1 MRRTRRASVRA
12 SRSVTVRAA
21 ADYSP
26 KKAFFFPGQGAQT
39 VGMAKEL
46 CEECPAAKAMF
57 DTASGVLGYD
67 LLDVCVN
74 GPAERLNSTA
84 VSQPAIYVSS
94 LAALEKMKMSDEG
107 KAMIDSIDVAAGL
120 SLGEYTALTFAEALS
135 FEDGLK
141 LVKIRGESMQEAA
154 DATPSGMASVIGL
167 SADKAEELAARA
179 AAESGAPCS
188 VANYLCNGNYA
199 VSGAI
204 PAIDKVEEI
213 AKPEF
218 KARMVVRLAVAGAFH
233 TDFMA
238 PAADK
243 LKAALEA
250 TPIKEPRIPVISN
263 VDVNPHTDAASI
275 RATLAKQLTNP
286 VQWETTMTTLLGKG
300 LESATEVG
308 PGKVISGIMKRV
320 DKAFACDNFTV

>member
-94 LAALEKMKMSDEG
+94 LAALEKMK
-107 KAMIDSIDVAAGL
+107 ICL
-120 SLGEYTALTFAEALS
+120 LYTS
-135 FEDGLK
+135 
-141 LVKIRGESMQEAA
+141 
-154 DATPSGMASVIGL
+154 PSPRDRTRSRMPS
-167 SADKAEELAARA
+167 SA
-179 AAESGAPCS
+179 
-188 VANYLCNGNYA
+188 
-199 VSGAI
+199 
-204 PAIDKVEEI
+204 
-213 AKPEF
+213 
-218 KARMVVRLAVAGAFH
+218 
-233 TDFMA
+233 
-238 PAADK
+238 
-243 LKAALEA
+243 
-250 TPIKEPRIPVISN
+250 
-263 VDVNPHTDAASI
+263 
-275 RATLAKQLTNP
+275 
-286 VQWETTMTTLLGKG
+286 
-300 LESATEVG
+300 
-308 PGKVISGIMKRV
+308 
-320 DKAFACDNFTV
+320 